1 LRGQLRHRRGQ
12 RGSPDSLFAPGDDA
26 PEHLDRPRTN
36 RVTASGQGAADPR
49 FRARDARRAPR
60 TTQEGAM
67 AQNSSFDVSTNLDL
81 QEVDNAVNQAT
92 KEIAQRYDFK
102 GTKCTIELDRKA
114 GVLELDADDE
124 YRLKAVQQVL
134 REKLSKRGV
143 PLKNLDEKEIELG
156 SMGRAR
162 QIIGLKQGIDSETAK
177 KISKEVRDQQFK
189 KVQVQ
194 IQGEELRV
202 MSPSKD
208 TLQDV
213 MKFLRSKDF
222 GVELKFGNYR

>member
-1 LRGQLRHRRGQ
+1 
-12 RGSPDSLFAPGDDA
+12 
-26 PEHLDRPRTN
+26 
-36 RVTASGQGAADPR
+36 
-49 FRARDARRAPR
+49 
-60 TTQEGAM
+60 M

-92 KEIAQRYDFK
+92 KELAQRYDFK
-102 GTKCTIELDRKA
+102 GTKCTIEFDRKEGA
-114 GVLELDADDE
+114 LKIDADDD
-124 YRLKAVQQVL
+124 YRLKAVMQVL

-143 PLKNLDEKEIELG
+143 PLKNLDEKEVEIG
-156 SMGRAR
+156 TMGRAR
-162 QIIGLKQGIDSETAK
+162 QVVGLKQGIDSETAK

-202 MSPSKD
+202 LSPSKD
-208 TLQDV
+208 TLQEV
-213 MKFLRSKDF
+213 MAFLRSKDF